1 MYKALDNSL
10 FVMDRKKFN
19 QLREKADGFN
29 DNYNGSN
36 IIQDDIFHVIENY
49 TRKMDMP
56 LEFLRYPVD
65 DDELC
70 ACTFIRGGR
79 IFIFLNSK
87 MPLGK
92 QIFAAGHE
100 LYHIKCYL
108 EDNGQELAQKGS
120 MLASATIDNYQGEQE
135 EMEANAF
142 SGLLLVPSNTLT
154 QQLHIYS
161 IDTNHLAITDVLM
174 LMEIFAVPYKAIVLR
189 LYEESLI
196 SEEQARELFQ
206 VSNSE
211 LDRLVSLT
219 GKAKRCTSIPQGITQ
234 FGSLLENLETNKEN
248 GSLLPSRYES
258 GKKRIGEIQNLYH
271 YEQEGT
277 ECQAI

>member
-10 FVMDRKKFN
+10 FVKDKRKFN

-29 DNYNGSN
+29 ENYNGSN

-49 TRKMDMP
+49 TKKMDMP

-65 DDELC
+65 DDDLC

-79 IFIFLNSK
+79 IFVFLNSK

-120 MLASATIDNYQGEQE
+120 MLASATIDNFQGEQE

-142 SGLLLVPSNTLT
+142 SGLLLVPSHTLM
-154 QQLHIYS
+154 QQLQIYS
-161 IDTNHLAITDVLM
+161 IDTSHLTVSDVLM
-174 LMEIFAVPYKAIVLR
+174 LMEIFAVPYKAMVLR

-196 SEEQARELFQ
+196 SEEQARALFQ
-206 VSNSE
+206 VSNDD
-211 LDRLVSLT
+211 LDQLVSLT
-219 GKAKRCTSIPQGITQ
+219 GRAKRWTSVPQGMAQ
-234 FGSLLENLETNKEN
+234 FGSLRENLEINNEN

-258 GKKRIGEIQNLYH
+258 DKKRMAEIQALYH
-271 YEQEGT
+271 LD
-277 ECQAI
+277 